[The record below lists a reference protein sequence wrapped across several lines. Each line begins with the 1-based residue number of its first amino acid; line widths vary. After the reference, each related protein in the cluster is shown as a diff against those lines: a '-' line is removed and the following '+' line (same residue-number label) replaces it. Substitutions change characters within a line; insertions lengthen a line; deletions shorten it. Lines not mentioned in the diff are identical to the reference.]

1 MAKYGSGIL
10 KWIGGEFMAFK
21 NMFKNSNDTNEKSV
35 VGFAAFIVMVIYGA
49 MDMITA
55 FMGKAFAINETI
67 FGAFTVIVLGAFGI
81 AVVDKIFTP
90 KNNKPGT
97 TSTTDTTTTTNTS
110 DTINTPDKQ

>member
-35 VGFAAFIVMVIYGA
+35 VGFAAFIIMAVYCI
-49 MDMITA
+49 MDMVTA
-55 FMGKAFAINETI
+55 YLGKPFTINETI
-67 FGAFTVIVLGAFGI
+67 FSAVVLIILGAFGI

-110 DTINTPDKQ
+110 DTINTPDTK